1 MAISVDLGPQLE
13 AVVGDLIE
21 NGRYGSKSEVLREG
35 VRLVQER
42 EARLAA
48 FHAAIDAGLADAEA
62 GRTIPMEQA
71 FDTVEAELALL
82 LSRAQG
88 FAEE

>member
-13 AVVGDLIE
+13 AVVNDLIE

-42 EARLAA
+42 EAKLAA
-48 FHAAIDAGLADAEA
+48 FYAAIDAGLEDIKA
-62 GRTIPMEQA
+62 GRTVPMEEA
-71 FDTVEAELALL
+71 FATVEAELDLL
-82 LSRAQG
+82 LASPAG